1 MKAATR
7 CAIGLVV
14 LLLTVPSWAAT
25 TVMVG
30 ADPTKIVL
38 KGMLV
43 TPDQVIDGELVIEGD
58 TITCVAVSCTAPA
71 GATRITVTNA
81 YVFPG
86 FIDAHNHVAY
96 NILPRWTPPKLYK
109 NRGQWQGSDAYKVFK
124 KPYDDLT
131 DKGLTC
137 EMIKY
142 GEVKALLSGVTT
154 I

>member
-71 GATRITVTNA
+71 GASRFRSSLNWPT
-81 YVFPG
+81 
-86 FIDAHNHVAY
+86 FIF
-96 NILPRWTPPKLYK
+96 W
-109 NRGQWQGSDAYKVFK
+109 
-124 KPYDDLT
+124 
-131 DKGLTC
+131 
-137 EMIKY
+137 
-142 GEVKALLSGVTT
+142 
-154 I
+154 